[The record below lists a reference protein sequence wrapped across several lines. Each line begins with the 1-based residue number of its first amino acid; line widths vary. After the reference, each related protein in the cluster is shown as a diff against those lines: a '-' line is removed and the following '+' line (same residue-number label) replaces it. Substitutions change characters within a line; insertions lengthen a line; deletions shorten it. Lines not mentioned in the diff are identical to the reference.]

1 MPVSKKKITSPK
13 DGKKAVQKTVANK
26 DENKVRV
33 VGAKKPLFAKEKRFH
48 SYLYKILKQVH
59 PDLGISSE
67 STNTINSAFLRLYTE
82 VANEAGSVSRKT
94 NSQTLSAL
102 DVQTAAKIILP
113 QELAN
118 HAINEGAQAIVK
130 YQASRKN

>member
-67 STNTINSAFLRLYTE
+67 SMNTINSAFLRLYTE

>member
-1 MPVSKKKITSPK
+1 MPVSKKNITSPK
-13 DGKKAVQKTVANK
+13 PAKKAVQKAVADK
-26 DENKVRV
+26 DGQKVKV

-48 SYLYKILKQVH
+48 SYLYKILKNVH

-67 STNTINSAFLRLYTE
+67 SMNTINSAFLRLYTE
-82 VANEAGSVSRKT
+82 IATEAASVSRKT

-118 HAINEGAQAIVK
+118 HAINDGAQAIVK
-130 YQASRKN
+130 YTASRKN